1 MYNQQEINI
10 RELEKRC
17 RLLHE
22 AAEALDWLH
31 EAGVVPS
38 AYFWRS
44 TTELW
49 QVRKFAD
56 ELLSELQLEEELA

>member
-1 MYNQQEINI
+1 MYCQQEINI
-10 RELEKRC
+10 RELEQRC

-22 AAEALDWLH
+22 AADALDWLH
-31 EAGVVPS
+31 DAGVIPT
-38 AYFWRS
+38 AYFMRS

-56 ELLSELQLEEELA
+56 ELLSELQLEEELS

>member
-1 MYNQQEINI
+1 MYYQQEINI
-10 RELEKRC
+10 RELESKC

-22 AAEALDWLH
+22 AADALDWLH
-31 EAGVVPS
+31 DAGVVPT
-38 AYFWRS
+38 AYFMRA

-56 ELLSELQLEEELA
+56 ELLSGLQLEEELT